1 MASKSITFLKTTT
14 MRLLLLLIGMMLLQ
28 SVTAQ
33 VLIKNVN
40 VVDVENK
47 KILAGYNV
55 VALDGKIVSIDK
67 DRMYKLPDGTE
78 VIDGS
83 GKYLMPG
90 LVDAHVHFF
99 QSGGI
104 YTRPDVID
112 LRKFQPHEKELD
124 WVHNNMEDFLRR
136 YSSIGI
142 TSVIDVGASYNFLSQ
157 RDSFTTK
164 TYAPLI
170 RMTGPLLTTWVP
182 EPYKGLQKESPFA
195 IMETEE
201 GVRQSVRDQLPL
213 KTDFIKIWYIV
224 LDKDLEKGARQNLPL
239 VKAAIDEA
247 HKNKLRV
254 AVHATQRITAQL
266 AVEAG
271 ADFLVHSVDDE
282 IISNEFIQ
290 LLRKNK
296 TVLCPTVVV
305 IGNYDKA
312 LGDKYHFSTH
322 ELSIANPVTI
332 GSILDFPLPDT
343 ALAAKYIGA
352 MSSPLQIKAGQTTDS
367 IMLVNLKLLIDG
379 GVTIA
384 TGTDAGNIGTQH
396 ASSYYEELKAMKLAG
411 MSNWQLL
418 EASTINGAKAVGE
431 EKQWGSITKD
441 KLANMLVLAKNPLDD
456 IANWQT
462 IDWVINKG
470 VPLKPSSFIH
480 NTPAMLAQQQLNA
493 YNAHDLEAFLE
504 PYAED
509 VEIYNFP
516 STLEMKGKAEMRKNY
531 QFVTQVPKL
540 HCNLLNRIVQGNM
553 VIDQEEVFG
562 FGEKPVYAT
571 AIYIVE
577 EGKIKKVYFQ
587 Q

>member
-1 MASKSITFLKTTT
+1 
-14 MRLLLLLIGMMLLQ
+14 MRLLLLLFGILLLQ
-28 SVTAQ
+28 SATAQ

-40 VVDVENK
+40 VVDVESK

-55 VALDGKIVSIDK
+55 VALEGKIVSIDK
-67 DRMYKLPDGTE
+67 DKMYKLPDGTE

-112 LRKFQPHEKELD
+112 LRKYKPHSAELD

-142 TSVIDVGASYNFLSQ
+142 TSVIDVGASFNFLSQ

-170 RMTGPLLTTWVP
+170 RMTGPLLTTYIP
-182 EPYKGLQKESPFA
+182 EPYKGLQGEAPFA
-195 IMETEE
+195 IMETEA
-201 GVRQSVRDQLPL
+201 GVRQSVRDQHPL

-224 LDKDLEKGARQNLPL
+224 LDSDLEKGARKNLPL

-282 IISNEFIQ
+282 ILSNEFVQ
-290 LLRKNK
+290 LLKKSK
-296 TVLCPTVVV
+296 TVLCPTIVVV
-305 IGNYDKA
+305 GNYDKA
-312 LGDKYHFSTH
+312 LGDTYHFSTH
-322 ELSIANPVTI
+322 ELSVANPVTV
-332 GSILDFPLPDT
+332 GSILDYPLPDS
-343 ALAAKYIGA
+343 ALAAKYIAGIG
-352 MSSPLQIKAGQTTDS
+352 SPLQKKAGQRTDS
-367 IMLVNLKLLIDG
+367 IMMVNLKLLIDG
-379 GVTIA
+379 DVTIA

-396 ASSYYEELKAMKLAG
+396 ASSYFEELKAMKQAG
-411 MSNWQLL
+411 MTNWQIL

-431 EKQWGSITKD
+431 EKQWGSIAKD
-441 KLANMLVLAKNPLDD
+441 KLANMLVLSKNPLDD

-462 IDWVINKG
+462 IEWVINKG
-470 VPLKPSSFIH
+470 VPMKPSSFVQH
-480 NTPAMLAQQQLNA
+480 TPAMLAQQQLNA

-516 STLEMKGKAEMRKNY
+516 DKLEMKGKAEMRKNY
-531 QFVTQVPKL
+531 QFITQVPKL
-540 HCNLLNRIVQGNM
+540 HCNLLNRIVQSNM

-562 FGEKPVYAT
+562 FGEKPVYAA
-571 AIYIVE
+571 AIYIIE
-577 EGKIKKVYFQ
+577 NGKIKKVYFKQ
-587 Q
+587 